1 MKDGLALAF
10 EPGLEL
16 VGENGNG
23 FTAGTIV
30 GPRVVIYRM
39 MPWTRNEM
47 RSFLH
52 QMSSDES
59 RLTGQHHR
67 LHPLGGFHPLRVVR
81 RVGQFGLSDATGH
94 LEDSRCELFEGTTV
108 KLVFGRRRARREKN
122 CEQTRICWSEKKKIV
137 E

>member
-30 GPRVVIYRM
+30 GARVVIYRM

-122 CEQTRICWSEKKKIV
+122 CKQKRICWSRKRQIV